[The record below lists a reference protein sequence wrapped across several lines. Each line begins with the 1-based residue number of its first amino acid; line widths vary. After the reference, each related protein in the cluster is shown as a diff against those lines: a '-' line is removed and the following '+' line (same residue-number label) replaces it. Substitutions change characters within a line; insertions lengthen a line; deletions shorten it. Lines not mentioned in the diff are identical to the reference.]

1 MNDDRSPLLDLMTYI
16 VCKRT
21 IKLEKVDPD
30 GEGKKSASRPRS
42 LPRHLRGDIVLSPR
56 IALIDDLQSWK
67 VLSVLEPV

>member
-1 MNDDRSPLLDLMTYI
+1 MTYI

-21 IKLEKVDPD
+21 MKLEKVDPD
-30 GEGKKSASRPRS
+30 GEGKKICVSTTLHYRAICEEILS
-42 LPRHLRGDIVLSPR
+42 LTR